1 MQVEK
6 QAWYG
11 GGCDLTPAYL
21 YEQDAEQFHNF
32 WKGECDKHNPDL
44 YPKYKAWCDEYFY
57 IPARQEHR
65 GIGGIF
71 FDDVDANEAP
81 FDVREVRR
89 AVASGTA
96 KIGNNYML
104 FGMCTRRGELET

>member
-1 MQVEK
+1 MEG

-21 YEQDAEQFHNF
+21 YDQDAGKFHAF
-32 WKGECDKHNPDL
+32 WKGICDKHHPDL
-44 YPKYKAWCDEYFY
+44 YAKYKAWCDEYFY

-71 FDDVDANEAP
+71 FDDVDAKDSS
-81 FDVREVRR
+81 FDVQQV
-89 AVASGTA
+89 
-96 KIGNNYML
+96 
-104 FGMCTRRGELET
+104 